1 MRWNLSLS
9 LLFGAYCSHNARTCF
24 QRLAQYKP
32 LIGALLYRV
41 EAQNAEVSV
50 EVLAH
55 DAGRELPEIL
65 VGIEFVFLTHLVRKA
80 TKLNLRPLRAEVRHP
95 MQNPAY
101 AAFLGTEITVSDK
114 NLLVF
119 SRADA
124 KLPFISCN
132 ESMWEFFEPELNKRL
147 SMLETDDSYAARVRS
162 ALIEPLPSG
171 ECTIEDAA
179 KKLGYSKRSLQR
191 KLQEENTSFQKQLN
205 YTRELLARYYAG
217 TPAMQAE
224 DIAYLLGYQDASSFL
239 RAFSVWTGTTIHGF
253 QKEKVSSIE

>member
-1 MRWNLSLS
+1 MRRNLSLS
-9 LLFGAYCSHNARTCF
+9 PLFAAYCSRNARTCF

-124 KLPFISCN
+124 ELPFISCN
-132 ESMWEFFEPELNKRL
+132 ESM
-147 SMLETDDSYAARVRS
+147 
-162 ALIEPLPSG
+162 
-171 ECTIEDAA
+171 
-179 KKLGYSKRSLQR
+179 
-191 KLQEENTSFQKQLN
+191 
-205 YTRELLARYYAG
+205 
-217 TPAMQAE
+217 
-224 DIAYLLGYQDASSFL
+224 
-239 RAFSVWTGTTIHGF
+239 
-253 QKEKVSSIE
+253 

>member
-1 MRWNLSLS
+1 MDAPEPVTESALCR
-9 LLFGAYCSHNARTCF
+9 LLQPQCADLFSAS
-24 QRLAQYKP
+24 
-32 LIGALLYRV
+32 GALLYRV
-41 EAQNAEVSV
+41 EAQNAEVFV

-124 KLPFISCN
+124 ELPFISCN
-132 ESMWEFFEPELNKRL
+132 ESM
-147 SMLETDDSYAARVRS
+147 
-162 ALIEPLPSG
+162 
-171 ECTIEDAA
+171 
-179 KKLGYSKRSLQR
+179 
-191 KLQEENTSFQKQLN
+191 
-205 YTRELLARYYAG
+205 
-217 TPAMQAE
+217 
-224 DIAYLLGYQDASSFL
+224 
-239 RAFSVWTGTTIHGF
+239 
-253 QKEKVSSIE
+253 